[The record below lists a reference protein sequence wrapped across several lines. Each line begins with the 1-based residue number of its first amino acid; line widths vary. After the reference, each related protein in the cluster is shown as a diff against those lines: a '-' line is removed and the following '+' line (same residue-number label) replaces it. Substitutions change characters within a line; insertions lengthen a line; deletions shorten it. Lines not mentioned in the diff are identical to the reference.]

1 MHFIF
6 HSLNL
11 DLGGKKKKKYI
22 SQHRITFML
31 ILREQ
36 TCWGYKGKKDTDD
49 VREFHKGMHKVPQE
63 EGRPHLE

>member
-11 DLGGKKKKKYI
+11 DLGGKKKKN
-22 SQHRITFML
+22 TFL
-31 ILREQ
+31 NIESHSCSLREQ